1 MKMNDKY
8 FELLSAYVDNE
19 LSPEDIIRVEEMIA
33 SSLEMQKK
41 LEDYKNLKSLA
52 QSVKRIPPS
61 PYFETRV
68 MAEIEN
74 PQTGFKKF
82 LKYSPVFSL
91 IIVTLGVMT
100 LLKFNPGFIND
111 IWESQKSN
119 IAGFYK
125 ENLQPLLYASNVSNE
140 DLFNFAFNQELPLDK
155 KQNQYLVLS
164 YDDSGKEIVQIKT
177 LKNVDPTQ
185 SYDQFIKALELNP
198 GEKLRVDS
206 VIRSYAEAI
215 EPQVLV
221 NENNTVAINPVIWSY
236 RNAMVTDLLVLAKD
250 LKKDKLLKFI
260 PSDIS
265 RLENVH
271 VVNAVNKLK
280 NSSDHQYIFLTPD
293 SIFEENYV
301 YNLDVQKEKLNE
313 LKERLNEQKEIA
325 KSFEFNIRYDSTW
338 KNFENQETYSGKYK
352 VKVGNNYCQVEFSNI
367 DIPELQM
374 PEMENINSIIK
385 EATENI
391 RFQTFHI
398 PRVDKVQN
406 GVVVSYMNDDDS
418 MKSYRYNFKDIY
430 IDSLMRLNRIMIDSL
445 LRSERMRN
453 PMFNDS
459 VLSRWFFDQGQFD
472 TEALREQ
479 MKQLQEEFKKFREEM
494 NSWRNEAKSQKQVS
508 GSNNRDQ

>member
-1 MKMNDKY
+1 MKMNDKD

-19 LSPEDIIRVEEMIA
+19 LSAEDRIRVEEMIA

-41 LEDYKNLKSLA
+41 LEDYKNLKTLNH
-52 QSVKRIPPS
+52 SVKRIPPS

-74 PQTGFKKF
+74 PKTGFKKF
-82 LKYSPVFSL
+82 FKYSPVFSL
-91 IIVTLGVMT
+91 IIFTLGVMA
-100 LLKFNPGFIND
+100 LLKFNPGFINN

-177 LKNVDPTQ
+177 LNDVNPEQ
-185 SYDQFIKALELNP
+185 SYNQFIKALDLDPE
-198 GEKLRVDS
+198 EKLRVDS

-215 EPQVLV
+215 EPQILV
-221 NENNTVAINPVIWSY
+221 NENNTVAINPLIWSY

-250 LKKDKLLKFI
+250 LKKDKALKII
-260 PSDIS
+260 PSDLN
-265 RLENVH
+265 RLEKVH

-293 SIFEENYV
+293 SIFEDSYV
-301 YNLDVQKEKLNE
+301 YNLDVQKEKLKE
-313 LKERLNEQKEIA
+313 LKEKLNEQKEIA
-325 KSFEFNIRYDSTW
+325 KSFEFNVRYDSTW
-338 KNFENQETYSGKYK
+338 KNFENKTTFNGKYK
-352 VKVGNNYCQVEFSNI
+352 VKVGNNYCQVEFSNV
-367 DIPELQM
+367 DIPELQV

-385 EATENI
+385 EATDNI
-391 RFQTFHI
+391 RFHTFHI
-398 PRVDKVQN
+398 PKVDKIQN
-406 GVVVSYMNDDDS
+406 GVVVSYMDDDDS
-418 MKSYRYNFKDIY
+418 MKSYQYNFKEIY
-430 IDSLMRLNRIMIDSL
+430 IDSLMRLNRLMIDSL
-445 LRSERMRN
+445 MRSERMRN

-459 VLSRWFFDQGQFD
+459 VLSRWFFDQRQFD
-472 TEALREQ
+472 TEGLREQ
-479 MKQLQEEFKKFREEM
+479 MKQLQEEFKKFREDM

-508 GSNNRDQ
+508 GSDKQNQ